1 MSKLLRWLL
10 AGIRTLCLIL
20 LLAWG
25 TLAIYYNLP
34 WAWARLAL
42 AVVFFIFGI
51 WALWYSRTRRA
62 IAVFAALFLG
72 LLVWFTS
79 IKPSHDRPWRPEVA
93 GRARRA
99 LCGDGGRVHS
109 VLHFWNSE
117 PR

>member
-1 MSKLLRWLL
+1 MSNLLRWLL
-10 AGIRTLCLIL
+10 AVIRTLCLSL

-42 AVVFFIFGI
+42 ALVFLTFGI

-72 LLVWFTS
+72 VLVWFS
-79 IKPSHDRPWRPEVA
+79 IFKYSYDRTWRPEVEVMT
-93 GRARRA
+93 RAFIELEYVRIN
-99 LCGDGGRVHS
+99 V
-109 VLHFWNSE
+109 
-117 PR
+117 